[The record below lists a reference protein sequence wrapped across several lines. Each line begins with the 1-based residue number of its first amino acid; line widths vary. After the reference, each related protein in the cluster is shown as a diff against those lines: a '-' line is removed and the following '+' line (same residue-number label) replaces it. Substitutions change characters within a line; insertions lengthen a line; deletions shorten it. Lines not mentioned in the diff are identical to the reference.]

1 MNQEEKSFGLQTLL
15 KNFSDVQN
23 QLKMAFDFQ
32 LYTQADQLRSILR
45 AWKLQVKHRHI
56 DLIKTARIHEIRD
69 YLTAQ
74 SIFSH
79 WKDSTLN
86 QPHSLF
92 SRQALL
98 QHALRKMNIL
108 RALDSMK
115 DYKER
120 AWQLKETFALCLSAL
135 NDWIEKR
142 NLEFAFETINKR
154 IDFEDRRDFF
164 AQRVVSFCD
173 GKMVKIGF
181 GALKGFALAEKWG
194 GDLCDRF
201 LVGVRKRRMVGALG
215 VWSRLAV

>member
-1 MNQEEKSFGLQTLL
+1 
-15 KNFSDVQN
+15 
-23 QLKMAFDFQ
+23 
-32 LYTQADQLRSILR
+32 
-45 AWKLQVKHRHI
+45 
-56 DLIKTARIHEIRD
+56 
-69 YLTAQ
+69 
-74 SIFSH
+74 
-79 WKDSTLN
+79 
-86 QPHSLF
+86 
-92 SRQALL
+92 LL

-120 AWQLKETFALCLSAL
+120 AWQLKETFALCLGAL

-173 GKMVKIGF
+173 GKMIKIGF
-181 GALKGFALAEKWG
+181 GALKGFALAEKLG
-194 GDLCDRF
+194 GDLCERF